1 MFNIQTIIIAL
12 PAILLAMTVHEFGH
26 AYVAYKLGD
35 STAKVYGRLT
45 LNPFSH
51 VDLFGLLTMI
61 VIGFGWAKP
70 VPINPNNFKHYT
82 RDTALVSAAGAA
94 FNVVLAAICLLIIRF
109 ITPLDLAFIPAITS
123 FLSITASLNVGFAV
137 FNLLPIPPLD
147 GSKIFIPMLP
157 YKARNVIY
165 KNEQFIQF
173 GLMILLF
180 LTDIL
185 DPVLIYLRQFILNI
199 LTTVIL

>member
-94 FNVVLAAICLLIIRF
+94 FNVILAAICLLIIRF

>member
-1 MFNIQTIIIAL
+1 MFNIQNIIITL

-51 VDLFGLLTMI
+51 VDIFGLFTMMF
-61 VIGFGWAKP
+61 VGFGWAKP

-82 RDTALVSAAGAA
+82 RDTAIVSAAGAV
-94 FNVVLAAICLLIIRF
+94 FNVILAAICLLIVRI
-109 ITPLDLAFIPAITS
+109 IAPLGLAFVPAIIS
-123 FLSITASLNVGFAV
+123 FLNITASLNVGFAV

-157 YKARNVIY
+157 HKARNIIY

-173 GLMILLF
+173 GLMALLF

-199 LTTVIL
+199 LTTVIF

>member
-1 MFNIQTIIIAL
+1 MFNIQNIIITL

-51 VDLFGLLTMI
+51 VDIFGLFTMMF
-61 VIGFGWAKP
+61 VGFGWAKP

-82 RDTALVSAAGAA
+82 RDTALVSAAGAL
-94 FNVVLAAICLLIIRF
+94 FNIILTTVCLLIIRF
-109 ITPLDLAFIPAITS
+109 IAPLDLIFIAPIIS
-123 FLSITASLNVGFAV
+123 FLNITASLNVGFAV

-157 YKARNVIY
+157 NNARNVIY
-165 KNEQFIQF
+165 KNEQYIQF
-173 GLMILLF
+173 GLMALLF
-180 LTDIL
+180 LTNIL

-199 LTTVIL
+199 LTTVIF